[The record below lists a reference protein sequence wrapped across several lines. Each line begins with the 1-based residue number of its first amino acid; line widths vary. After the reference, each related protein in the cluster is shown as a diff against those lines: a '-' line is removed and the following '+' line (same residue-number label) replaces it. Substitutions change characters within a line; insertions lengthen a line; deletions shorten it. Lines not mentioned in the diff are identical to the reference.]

1 NLEGQNLKFKIEVYD
16 KSLSPIIQYDPQSDF
31 NRIFLDDNRHRI
43 FYWDAFDDF
52 EKLKQITLP

>member
-1 NLEGQNLKFKIEVYD
+1 MKFKIEVYD

-43 FYWDAFDDF
+43 YYWDAFDDF